1 MTSPDTRGLL
11 TEILTEQAGQYT
23 PYVPIPALKNRDV
36 TLKEKIANYL
46 RDKAF
51 GGGRSG
57 QRQANKI
64 MDFADFTPLSAFY
77 NAPQEFMNIQSA
89 STLKGGLLPSGL
101 LALEL
106 SGAGKPVKEGGKVVK
121 GLLGKKTKPLTVD
134 KIDPTGEYFKV
145 KGTKTKPLSE
155 TKIDLKKDY
164 DLIPEKKINIED
176 LQGKTLFPLMGD
188 QSATGLLLGGIDD
201 VKFKPVK
208 LEGGANFMRGKAQ
221 QDEGAIWASGKGV
234 ISDITNRINKIA
246 EKTGEAPDLIYS
258 AMKKD
263 AIDFA
268 TFPAKALAQ
277 QLKSAKILKKDMK
290 AFDKI
295 MKSNV
300 GKPDKKGKYEFSA
313 VKDWVGVDSP
323 DLVKYLDNAGAEV
336 RKKFVKMMDTAP
348 FQMAGF
354 PDVGKTRYAI
364 TEPSLRNIKAGS
376 TGAVIARPDLNKAP
390 SPSKHSTYDT
400 QIYGDYVG
408 GLLDQ
413 VPRNVMFK
421 DFYKALD
428 NRKTSTGKPLNDA
441 MKDYIFRLSLPTQKV
456 DQELV
461 DIISN
466 LGLLRSK

>member
-1 MTSPDTRGLL
+1 MAQANVPYSSSLGLL
-11 TEILTEQAGQYT
+11 
-23 PYVPIPALKNRDV
+23 
-36 TLKEKIANYL
+36 
-46 RDKAF
+46 
-51 GGGRSG
+51 S
-57 QRQANKI
+57 
-64 MDFADFTPLSAFY
+64 LSLP
-77 NAPQEFMNIQSA
+77 NMLSR
-89 STLKGGLLPSGL
+89 LGVLGGGLLDSAKMAGGTIDEATIPLTNFIFNKNRPVSNKFVPVDGKLSEQAIDEINNLGL
-101 LALEL
+101 LLGGTSYTGSSL
-106 SGAGKPVKEGGKVVK
+106 FDDVGSGVLGMGVTKKPKA
-121 GLLGKKTKPLTVD
+121 LTVEQ
-134 KIDPTGEYFKV
+134 IDPTGEYFKV

-155 TKIDLKKDY
+155 TKIDLKKEY
-164 DLIPEKKINIED
+164 ELIPKKKIDIAE

-201 VKFKPVK
+201 VKFKPVS

-221 QDEGAIWASGKGV
+221 QNEGAIWASGKGV

-246 EKTGEAPDLIYS
+246 QKTGEAPDLIYS

-268 TFPAKALAQ
+268 TFPAKALAEQ
-277 QLKSAKILKKDMK
+277 IKSAKILKKDMK

-300 GKPDKKGKYEFSA
+300 GKPDKKGKYEFPA
-313 VKDWVGVDSP
+313 DKNWVGVDSP

-348 FQMAGF
+348 FQQAGF

-364 TEPSLRNIKAGS
+364 TEPDLRNIKAGD
-376 TGAVIARPDLNKAP
+376 TGAVIARPDLSKPA

-413 VPRNVMFK
+413 VPRNKLFK
-421 DFYKALD
+421 DFYKALEG
-428 NRKTSTGKPLNDA
+428 RKTSTGKPLNDA
-441 MKDYIFRLSLPTQKV
+441 MKDYIFRLSLPEQKV
-456 DQELV
+456 DQELI

-466 LGLLRSK
+466 YGLLRSK